1 MRSVQAEDYCL
12 IIINFILT
20 GIECIVD
27 KLVTTVNCLVHLCY
41 IAFVDIVIIMD
52 MLMMFKDAVVKC
64 YIVFTIIVFL
74 VVKKLMKFLGKVIK
88 HPYFVVSFGIWMMVD
103 IVLDIFSV
111 ITRFSRRSK
120 THLSSL
126 LICYHHLKTHIL
138 THHFHLRGRFTLHTG
153 CES

>member
-41 IAFVDIVIIMD
+41 IEFVDIVIIMD

-88 HPYFVVSFGIWMMVD
+88 HPYFVVGFGIWMMVD

-111 ITRFSRRSK
+111 INYHTLFTQVKNTSELIITLLPPLSNSD
-120 THLSSL
+120 LSSL
-126 LICYHHLKTHIL
+126 
-138 THHFHLRGRFTLHTG
+138 F
-153 CES
+153 SP

>member
-1 MRSVQAEDYCL
+1 MSTCEVSKLRTVACL
-12 IIINFILT
+12 KIIINFILT

-64 YIVFTIIVFL
+64 YLVFTIIVFL

-88 HPYFVVSFGIWMMVD
+88 HPYFVVGFGIWMMVD

-111 ITRFSRRSK
+111 IN
-120 THLSSL
+120 
-126 LICYHHLKTHIL
+126 YHTL
-138 THHFHLRGRFTLHTG
+138 FTQVKNTCFNYQIDNNHYFVTTT
-153 CES
+153 

>member
-1 MRSVQAEDYCL
+1 MSTCEVSKLRTVACL
-12 IIINFILT
+12 KIIINFILT

-41 IAFVDIVIIMD
+41 IVFDDIVIIMD

-64 YIVFTIIVFL
+64 YLVFTITVFL

-88 HPYFVVSFGIWMMVD
+88 HPYFVVGFGIWMMVD

-111 ITRFSRRSK
+111 INYHTLFTQVKNTSELIITLLPPLKNSHLNSSFSP
-120 THLSSL
+120 
-126 LICYHHLKTHIL
+126 
-138 THHFHLRGRFTLHTG
+138 
-153 CES
+153 